1 MEFIVF
7 GLFAMGILACVAADL
22 SILYAMVLGYALFFG
37 YGLLKK
43 HSLREMISFSFS
55 GVRTVKNILITF
67 LFIGMITAVW
77 RACGTIAF
85 IVYHASGLCIPEVM
99 LLVTFLLCCVVSF
112 LTGTAFGSA
121 ATIGVICM
129 TMANGMGI
137 PPILT
142 GGAVLS
148 GVFFGDR
155 CSPMST
161 SALLV
166 SELTHTSIF
175 KNIVN
180 MVRTSIV
187 PFAAACAVYLL
198 LGLTTGAEGVST
210 DVRGVF
216 SANYD
221 LHWMAVVPAV
231 IIVVFSLFKVNVRIT
246 LCVSSICGFAIACI
260 FQKMGVGEVLM
271 ACIKGFKPENARLAA
286 LMSGGGIMSM
296 VNVMCIICISSCY
309 AGIFRGTGFLDSI
322 QTRMQSLSDRIT
334 PYGATLITAVITAMI
349 ACNQTLNIMLTHQ
362 LCEGLFDD
370 DAQMAI
376 SLENSAVVISPM
388 IPWSIASAVPLA
400 SVGATAA
407 SIGFACY
414 LYLIP
419 VWNLVVNLA
428 GKNKENRMNV
438 KKTIGGTA

>member
-1 MEFIVF
+1 MELIVF
-7 GLFAMGILACVAADL
+7 GLFAAGLLACVAADL
-22 SILYAMVLGYALFFG
+22 SILYAMVLGYALFFA
-37 YGLLKK
+37 YGILKK
-43 HSLREMISFSFS
+43 HPFREMIGFSLS

-67 LFIGMITAVW
+67 VFIGMITAVW

-85 IVYHASGLCIPEVM
+85 IVYHASTLCVPSVM

-137 PPILT
+137 PTVLT

-175 KNIVN
+175 KNIVR
-180 MVRTSIV
+180 MVKTAIV
-187 PFAAACAVYLL
+187 PFIITCGVYIL
-198 LGLTTGAEGVST
+198 LGLTVDAGGASA

-216 SANYD
+216 ARSYD
-221 LHWMAVVPAV
+221 LHFVTIIPAV
-231 IIVVFSLFKVNVRIT
+231 IIIAFSLFKINVRIT
-246 LCVSSICGFAIACI
+246 LCVSSVIGFIIACLV
-260 FQKMGVGEVLM
+260 QKMGVGEMLS
-271 ACIKGFKPENARLAA
+271 ACIGGFRPGDAELSA
-286 LMSGGGIMSM
+286 LMSGGGIKSM
-296 VNVMCIICISSCY
+296 LNVMCIICISSSY

-322 QTRMQSLSDRIT
+322 QARMQGLSQRIT
-334 PYGATLITAVITAMI
+334 PFGTTLITAAITAMI

-370 DAQMAI
+370 ESEMAI
-376 SLENSAVVISPM
+376 SLENSAVVVSPM
-388 IPWSIASAVPLA
+388 VPWSIASAVPLA
-400 SVGATAA
+400 SVGATSA
-407 SIGFACY
+407 SIAFACY
-414 LYLIP
+414 LYLVP
-419 VWNLVVNLA
+419 ACYLVAGLA
-428 GKNKENRMNV
+428 RKRRG
-438 KKTIGGTA
+438 